1 MRIVILGLIFGF
13 TALVANAQQAPV
25 CVSQETA
32 DKCYNAIDTVKAQEK
47 QIEALNKAI
56 EERDSIIGDLK
67 IKLAVESQKAVDKD
81 AEVLR
86 MLAIIE
92 SLMKSYTKPKK
103 WGLIVF

>member
-1 MRIVILGLIFGF
+1 MRIVLFILF
-13 TALVANAQQAPV
+13 LVFSTMIANAQQAPV
-25 CVSQETA
+25 CISQESA
-32 DKCYNAIDTVKAQEK
+32 DKCYNAIETIETQKK
-47 QIEALNKAI
+47 QIDALNLAIVERDKII
-56 EERDSIIGDLK
+56 EELK

-103 WGLIVF
+103 WGIIVF